1 MVAGSSPAPGVK
13 SDWGVGYDKINAM
26 MNRLEEVPE
35 RIPTPEEV
43 LGVMKQMANGEIRE
57 TKRLIDEEGKL
68 S

>member
-1 MVAGSSPAPGVK
+1 M
-13 SDWGVGYDKINAM
+13 GYDKINAM

-68 S
+68 YRLDAELLEKKRAIL